1 LVRLV
6 ITDVISGKIAKE
18 VLVEMYSSQ
27 KSAIN
32 IVEQKGLKQMTD
44 TSEIEKIIESVL
56 DDNREMVS
64 QYKSGKT
71 KLLGFFVG
79 QVMKKTK
86 GKANPKLLNDLLI
99 KKIN

>member
-1 LVRLV
+1 
-6 ITDVISGKIAKE
+6 
-18 VLVEMYSSQ
+18 MYSSQ

>member
-1 LVRLV
+1 M
-6 ITDVISGKIAKE
+6 ISGKIAKE

-27 KSAIN
+27 KSAID
-32 IVEQKGLKQMTD
+32 IVEQKELQQMTD
-44 TSEIEKIIESVL
+44 TSEIEKIILSVL
-56 DDNREMVS
+56 DDNKKMVS

-79 QVMKKTK
+79 QVMKRTK

-99 KKIN
+99 KMIN